1 MDFSRIELAAE
12 DRDFLDRARRF
23 LVANVTEEML
33 LREHETGD
41 GFIEELHL
49 AMGAAGWLEP
59 DAKSAQDGGFTAIQR
74 RIWNLER
81 QRAKLP
87 LETWGGT
94 LMILGAVRRFGS
106 PELLDEV
113 LPGVYRGDVRL
124 AMGYTE
130 PEGGSDIATCK
141 TRAVRD
147 GDEWVINGQKMF
159 TSGAHNCQYIFLLT
173 NSDPNGRRHHN
184 LTMFLVPTDSAGI
197 EIQSLRTVDGERT
210 NITYYSDVHIPDR
223 YRLGDVNEGWAVLNG
238 PLSAEHGA
246 GGADPA
252 GLADIA
258 TMGSFGATM
267 ASTADAVAAVATV
280 DDESIAYRLGRAHA
294 RIEAALSTPGIF
306 GRVAIAQTMRDI
318 SPDLMDVLGSSS
330 LLPEGATGASTVEH
344 LYRWAPLIGIYGGT
358 IEVFRN
364 MIAQYVL
371 GLGKPNYSPPAAKGL
386 PAVAG

>member
-1 MDFSRIELAAE
+1 MDFSRVALAAE
-12 DRDFLDRARRF
+12 DHEFLDRARRF
-23 LVANVTEEML
+23 FAVNVTEEML

-49 AMGAAGWLEP
+49 TMGAEGWLERE
-59 DAKSAQDGGFTAIQR
+59 AKSAEDGGFTAIQR
-74 RIWNLER
+74 RIWNLEK

-113 LPGVYRGDVRL
+113 LPGIYRGDVRF

-147 GDEWVINGQKMF
+147 GDDWVINGQKMF

-173 NSDPNGRRHHN
+173 NTDPNGRRHHN
-184 LTMFLVPTDSAGI
+184 LTMFLVPTNSAGI
-197 EIQSLRTVDGERT
+197 EIQGLRTVDGERT
-210 NITYYSDVHIPDR
+210 NITYYSDVRIPDR
-223 YRLGDVNEGWAVLNG
+223 YRLGDVNDGWAVLNG
-238 PLSAEHGA
+238 PLAAEHGA
-246 GGADPA
+246 GGPDPA
-252 GLADIA
+252 GLADVA
-258 TMGSFGATM
+258 TMGSFGTTM
-267 ASTADAVAAVATV
+267 ADTADAVAAGAAV

-318 SPDLMDVLGSSS
+318 APDLMDVVGSSS
-330 LLPEGATGASTVEH
+330 VLQEGAFGGSTVEH

-358 IEVFRN
+358 IDVFRN

-371 GLGKPNYSPPAAKGL
+371 GLGRPAFGVDSASRAQK
-386 PAVAG
+386 VE